1 MEDAERTRVRREVSS
16 FFRINAFEPKKEVLD
31 TCVEALYKFDKEKR
45 KKWMNKIVETLRK
58 QSLSTSVVS
67 QDVIRE
73 VFAQISNRTT
83 KQNNSLFNVFDS
95 FSIRRFVFDADC
107 RKMLP
112 VEEMPKVVS
121 TVDKASEAIRHRFQL
136 VAQRISR
143 CRQLQAIKF
152 NTIESLLSSS
162 RRTNDVVVVGMLT
175 QQKSHCY
182 HIEDLTGS
190 LQVEFTE
197 ETKFQHGMFTEGSV
211 AIFQGTYDTSLLTVR
226 EVASVPLESAEETR
240 MTFGN
245 VNWFGGEDPVAFR
258 CNAKL
263 CVAER
268 SNPNAQIVILSDVH
282 LDSSRVMQAVYHLLS
297 GFSGDPPLA
306 FIFCGNFCSK
316 PRQRDTMQ
324 LLHTGFRRLANQLN
338 DFASSFTTTHF
349 VFVPGPDDPCLNMVL
364 PRPHLPGVL
373 FKYFEQIP
381 NCLFATNPVRIQY
394 ASQEIVVIRDD
405 LVEKMCRHAVN
416 AVASENIPRSFAR
429 TILSQAH
436 LSPLPAHVAPI
447 LWEFDHVM
455 SMHPLPDVLVV
466 ADKFRSFAEVEAD
479 TVVCNPGPFSTGSF
493 GFHVYLPFERK
504 IEDSAIGLPTER

>member
-1 MEDAERTRVRREVSS
+1 MEDVERTRVRREISS
-16 FFRINAFEPKKEVLD
+16 SFRINAFEPKKEVLD
-31 TCVEALYKFDKEKR
+31 TCVEALCKFDKEKR
-45 KKWMNKIVETLRK
+45 KKWLNKIIETLRK
-58 QSLSTSVVS
+58 QSLSSSVVT

-73 VFAQISNRTT
+73 VFAQISNRAT
-83 KQNNSLFNVFDS
+83 KQNDTLFNVFDA
-95 FSIRRFVFDADC
+95 FSIRRYVFDADC

-112 VEEMPKVVS
+112 VEEAPKVVS
-121 TVDKASEAIRHRFQL
+121 TVDKATEAIRHRFQL

-152 NTIESLLSSS
+152 STVESLLGSS
-162 RRTNDVVVVGMLT
+162 RRQNDVVVVGMLT

-190 LQVEFTE
+190 MQVEFND
-197 ETKFQHGMFTEGSV
+197 ETKFQHSIFTEGSV
-211 AIFQGTYDTSLLTVR
+211 AIFQGSYDASLLTVR

-240 MTFGN
+240 AVFGN
-245 VNWFGGEDPVAFR
+245 VNWFGGEDPGS
-258 CNAKL
+258 L
-263 CVAER
+263 EE
-268 SNPNAQIVILSDVH
+268 D
-282 LDSSRVMQAVYHLLS
+282 
-297 GFSGDPPLA
+297 
-306 FIFCGNFCSK
+306 
-316 PRQRDTMQ
+316 
-324 LLHTGFRRLANQLN
+324 RLANQLN
-338 DFASSFTTTHF
+338 DFASSFTSTHF

-394 ASQEIVVIRDD
+394 ASQEIVVIRND

-416 AVASENIPRSFAR
+416 AVAAENISKSFAK

-436 LSPLPAHVAPI
+436 LSPLPPHVAPV

-455 SMHPLPDVLVV
+455 TMHPLPDVLIV
-466 ADKFRSFAEVEAD
+466 ADKFKSFAEIQAD
-479 TVVCNPGPFSTGSF
+479 TVVCNPGSFSSGSF

-504 IEDSAIGLPTER
+504 IEDSAIDLPADR